1 MLQKSHKIEVES
13 YQEVYGKISG
23 HGLNPKSHTTKFGM
37 QCCAGACS
45 NRNNPVWVL

>member
-23 HGLNPKSHTTKFGM
+23 HGLNPKSHTKLYKTDM
-37 QCCAGACS
+37 
-45 NRNNPVWVL
+45 RNLVFPEFR